1 MCRCQQQLS
10 KSRAQLLTLGGE
22 QLDRACRAVFAALLW
37 HTQSLRDDVQRYVS
51 EDGDCRLRDGV
62 IQAYHTADSLRTL
75 LVCTSTLLGCSR
87 MMVVCT
93 SSRLLCTS
101 NLLICMS
108 TLMLMSQKQI
118 CTSTLLVHVPQ
129 LEIRLASNSLTT

>member
-1 MCRCQQQLS
+1 MRVCRCQQQLS

-75 LVCTSTLLGCSR
+75 LVCTSTLL
-87 MMVVCT
+87 VVRTCFWCV
-93 SSRLLCTS
+93 RVLCWW
-101 NLLICMS
+101 LRVLC
-108 TLMLMSQKQI
+108 
-118 CTSTLLVHVPQ
+118 
-129 LEIRLASNSLTT
+129 